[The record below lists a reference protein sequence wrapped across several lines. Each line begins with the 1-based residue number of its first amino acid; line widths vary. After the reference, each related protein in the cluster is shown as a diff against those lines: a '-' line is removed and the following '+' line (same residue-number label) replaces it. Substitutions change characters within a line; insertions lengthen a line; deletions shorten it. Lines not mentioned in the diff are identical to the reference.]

1 MAGIPALGLAGQLS
15 LGRFLSVLVAC
26 ETGIMVMPVPLAC
39 CEVFIKFV
47 TILFL
52 FWFFGLEACG
62 ILVPQPGTEPAFPAS
77 EGKVRATGLPGKSLV
92 SLL

>member
-39 CEVFIKFV
+39 CEVGVSYYTK
-47 TILFL
+47 
-52 FWFFGLEACG
+52 G
-62 ILVPQPGTEPAFPAS
+62 P
-77 EGKVRATGLPGKSLV
+77 GKVPSK
-92 SLL
+92 

>member
-1 MAGIPALGLAGQLS
+1 MS
-15 LGRFLSVLVAC
+15 FFLKIFFLNVDHLK
-26 ETGIMVMPVPLAC
+26 
-39 CEVFIKFV
+39 VFIKFV